1 MRNSGNTDRAAPDF
15 LFVDYQEDKPDN
27 RAIDKQKRV
36 FAQRTHQ
43 RKKRQAAV
51 ERLKTS
57 THVFRQ
63 RLPLAYKSA
72 ADGAGRV
79 VRGDN
84 QGGRDGEDT
93 EPATAGADG
102 TRYFMQVALMK
113 EFLFQKPHL
122 GQGFTDPFGT
132 TAVPMNEFMNS
143 YFHHLRNFTI
153 TQSYPLDTSRMSV
166 WWWQKALAV
175 PAIQLALL
183 VSAASH
189 QTAMNSLY
197 NAPSQYLTR
206 SIGEF
211 YRLRGDT
218 IKTLNG
224 LLCNPGPVAESTILI
239 VAALRAIEAISG
251 NFEGAAAHTKGLYSL
266 IHLNGGLEAL
276 DHMTLSKIYHADIM
290 CSVLTDTAPALP
302 LTTRWR
308 GEIRQEAHVF
318 HSTHDIVAQ
327 LNNKPQIAAQLSV
340 LGTSFFQAPWYT
352 ALDDSMKTFLR
363 VSQRLIQYYEVA
375 HLRPSIIVPT
385 DNDLFVLLEHQLM
398 SIRYPPTVS
407 DPSAPSLLNEP
418 LRITLFIYLNM
429 RIWHFQHFPVM
440 QFMVSSLQNSL
451 IVQISFEVPAISQI
465 IKTAPDALFWIL
477 VIGGMASQGHD
488 SHAWFVDHLAD
499 VSRYLGI
506 REWST
511 ARDVLSGFFYTEQPE
526 EPGGD
531 ELWKQVVQVL

>member
-1 MRNSGNTDRAAPDF
+1 MRNSGTTDPAAPDF
-15 LFVDYQEDKPDN
+15 LFVDYQEDKPEN
-27 RAIDKQKRV
+27 RVIDKQKRV
-36 FAQRTHQ
+36 FAQKTHQ

-63 RLPLAYKSA
+63 RLPFAYKPV
-72 ADGAGRV
+72 ADGSD
-79 VRGDN
+79 VRGDDK
-84 QGGRDGEDT
+84 GRRDGEDT
-93 EPATAGADG
+93 EPATAGADV
-102 TRYFMQVALMK
+102 TRYFLQVTMMK
-113 EFLFQKPHL
+113 EFLFPKTHL

-132 TAVPMNEFMNS
+132 TAVPMNEFMDS

-166 WWWQKALAV
+166 WWWQRALAE

-197 NAPSQYLTR
+197 NAPSQYLRR

-224 LLCNPGPVAESTILI
+224 LLRNPGAVAESTILI
-239 VAALRAIEAISG
+239 VAALRAIEAIGG
-251 NFEGAAAHTKGLYSL
+251 NIEGAAAHTNGLNAL
-266 IHLNGGLEAL
+266 IHLHGGLEVL

-290 CSVLTDTAPALP
+290 CCVLTDTMPTLP
-302 LTTRWR
+302 LTARWR
-308 GEIRQEAHVF
+308 SEIRQEAKVF
-318 HSTHDIVAQ
+318 HSTNDLVSQ
-327 LNNKPQIAAQLSV
+327 LSDNPKIAAQLSA

-352 ALDDSMKTFLR
+352 GLDSTMQTFLW

-375 HLRPSIIVPT
+375 QLRPSVILPT
-385 DNDLFVLLEHQLM
+385 DNDLFVLLEYQLV
-398 SIRYPPTVS
+398 SIRYRPIRADPPTS
-407 DPSAPSLLNEP
+407 GPLNEP

-440 QFMVSSLQNSL
+440 QFMVNSL
-451 IVQISFEVPAISQI
+451 RNSLVSQVALGIPAISE
-465 IKTAPDALFWIL
+465 IKETAPDALFWVL
-477 VIGGMASQGHD
+477 FIGGMASHGH
-488 SHAWFVDHLAD
+488 HGHTWFVDQLAD
-499 VSRYLGI
+499 ISCYLGI
-506 REWST
+506 QEWGA
-511 ARDVLSGFFYTEQPE
+511 ARDILSGFFYTDQPE

-531 ELWKQVVQVL
+531 ELWKQVVQAK